1 MTRSNAAS
9 TWALGDLAEAATH
22 TGRVAEAREIAAAF
36 QPGELDSVA
45 PWTRVARLYAAPFL
59 AEDDAAEAEF
69 RRALA
74 ANLVRWPAYRARLLL
89 EYGSWLRRRYWV
101 AQARG
106 PLRTAQQICV
116 AHSLLPWAERAR
128 RELRVTG
135 EAGEEP
141 RAPQRTCL
149 SPQELQ
155 IAQLAAGGLSNRAI
169 AERLYLS
176 HRTVGSHLY
185 RIFPK
190 LEITARSQLR
200 DALAGA
206 PSERE
211 PVG

>member
-9 TWALGDLAEAATH
+9 IWALGDLAEAATH

-45 PWTRVARLYAAPFL
+45 PWTRVARLY
-59 AEDDAAEAEF
+59 
-69 RRALA
+69 R
-74 ANLVRWPAYRARLLL
+74 
-89 EYGSWLRRRYWV
+89 V

-106 PLRTAQQICV
+106 PLRAARQICV

-128 RELRVTG
+128 RELRATG

-176 HRTVGSHLY
+176 HRTVGSHLC

-190 LEITARSQLR
+190 LGITSRIQLPS
-200 DALAGA
+200 ALATVDASPAAG
-206 PSERE
+206 S
-211 PVG
+211 